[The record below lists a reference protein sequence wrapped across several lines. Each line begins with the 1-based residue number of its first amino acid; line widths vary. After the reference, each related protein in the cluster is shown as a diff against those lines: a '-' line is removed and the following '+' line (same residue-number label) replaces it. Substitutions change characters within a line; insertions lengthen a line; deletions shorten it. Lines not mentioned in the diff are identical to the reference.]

1 MPSIAAIA
9 SGVTA
14 VTVIVTA
21 IVKLLKL
28 YDNMQQRYED
38 TMDLLNE
45 NTLLT
50 YKIIILDENFAL
62 KDRID
67 ACEKYLKMSE
77 NGIIRRLY
85 ERLLVE
91 YENNKE

>member
-1 MPSIAAIA
+1 MSTIAAVA
-9 SGVTA
+9 SAVTA
-14 VTVIVTA
+14 VTVIITA

-28 YDNMQQRYED
+28 YDNLQQRYED

-77 NGIIRRLY
+77 NGIIRGLY